1 MFIGTK
7 ALRDQFYC
15 ETDIRL
21 EPTSE
26 DWKQYALWLEKDVA
40 TRLNAETM
48 AENTLLRNAFF
59 HVTDLLES
67 TLTQP
72 VSVDVVRLSQAC

>member
-1 MFIGTK
+1 MIERT
-7 ALRDQFYC
+7 LRDQFYC

-26 DWKQYALWLEKDVA
+26 DWQQYALWLEKDVA
-40 TRLNAETM
+40 TRLNTEAI
-48 AENTLLRNAFF
+48 AENDLLRNAFF

-67 TLTQP
+67 TLTRP
-72 VSVDVVRLSQAC
+72 VAVGGK